1 MRYDDNK
8 HIKKYK
14 DSVIIK
20 RLLKYARPY
29 IWEFIFA
36 IVLTLLVVAAQLMPA
51 YLEGEVIGALA
62 SVELTNQEKLSKV
75 FLLFM
80 VFLGFLLVA
89 SVINY
94 FSSMILQKAGQKV
107 VLNIR
112 EDVFTHIE
120 NLSIAQINKTP
131 VGKLVTRVTSDINA
145 INDLYT
151 TVIVNLLRYIV
162 TIIAVIVIMI
172 ILSPILFLY
181 IMIATPV
188 LVVSYVLFKIFARK
202 QYRLVRGCVSNINTF
217 LSENLSGMKITQIFN
232 QEDKKL
238 NEFKEKNDDYK
249 KKSVKEVVIM
259 GLFRPF
265 IYCIYVLTQML
276 ILYRGYLLIGAG
288 RLTVTSYVKFYGYID
303 LYFNPIQQIADQ
315 FNILQS
321 SFAASERIF
330 EILDEKPSINYND
343 GIELDS
349 IEGKIEF
356 DHVWFRYNEN
366 EWILKDVSF
375 TINPK
380 ETVAFVGATGAGKTT
395 ILSLIVRNYEI
406 QKGEIRIDGI
416 DVKKIKI
423 ASLRK
428 KIGQM
433 LQDVFLFSGDIRNNI
448 TLREESITDDEIYEA
463 IKYVNADKLVDRLDG
478 GLDYKVMERG
488 ANFSQGERQLL
499 SFARTIVHKP
509 NVMILDEATANIDTE
524 TEVLIQD
531 SLNKMRN
538 VGTMLI
544 VAHRLSTIKNANKI
558 IVLNKGMI
566 VEMGT
571 HNELLDKHGM
581 YYDLYEL
588 QYKNS

>member
-162 TIIAVIVIMI
+162 TIIAVVVIMI

-249 KKSVKEVVIM
+249 KKSVKEVVI
-259 GLFRPF
+259 
-265 IYCIYVLTQML
+265 
-276 ILYRGYLLIGAG
+276 
-288 RLTVTSYVKFYGYID
+288 
-303 LYFNPIQQIADQ
+303 
-315 FNILQS
+315 
-321 SFAASERIF
+321 
-330 EILDEKPSINYND
+330 
-343 GIELDS
+343 
-349 IEGKIEF
+349 
-356 DHVWFRYNEN
+356 
-366 EWILKDVSF
+366 
-375 TINPK
+375 
-380 ETVAFVGATGAGKTT
+380 
-395 ILSLIVRNYEI
+395 
-406 QKGEIRIDGI
+406 
-416 DVKKIKI
+416 
-423 ASLRK
+423 
-428 KIGQM
+428 
-433 LQDVFLFSGDIRNNI
+433 
-448 TLREESITDDEIYEA
+448 
-463 IKYVNADKLVDRLDG
+463 
-478 GLDYKVMERG
+478 
-488 ANFSQGERQLL
+488 
-499 SFARTIVHKP
+499 
-509 NVMILDEATANIDTE
+509 VMII
-524 TEVLIQD
+524 
-531 SLNKMRN
+531 
-538 VGTMLI
+538 
-544 VAHRLSTIKNANKI
+544 
-558 IVLNKGMI
+558 
-566 VEMGT
+566 
-571 HNELLDKHGM
+571 
-581 YYDLYEL
+581 
-588 QYKNS
+588 

>member
-80 VFLGFLLVA
+80 VFLGFLLAA